1 MDADLIVVGNTYK
14 CMSPLLEESFMGR
27 VEKLYDLSALVEVSN
42 SSEIDNERI
51 QELNK
56 RLIIPFSQIDETL
69 TENN

>member
-1 MDADLIVVGNTYK
+1 
-14 CMSPLLEESFMGR
+14 MSPLLEESFMGR
-27 VEKLYDLSALVEVSN
+27 VEKMYDLSALVEVSN
-42 SSEIDNERI
+42 SSEVDTERI